1 MTYFD
6 KYVSNT
12 CAGSGN
18 QMFFN
23 MNEDEVRTGRMFYKI
38 FAGGEYNYSI
48 LFSNIIDTTFSNGA
62 VSHVAHVAQG
72 TVLCVSLEQS
82 FCWGFQSGS

>member
-18 QMFFN
+18 QMYFN

-38 FAGGEYNYSI
+38 FAAE
-48 LFSNIIDTTFSNGA
+48 NIIIPFFSQT
-62 VSHVAHVAQG
+62 SLTLLFP
-72 TVLCVSLEQS
+72 TVP
-82 FCWGFQSGS
+82 